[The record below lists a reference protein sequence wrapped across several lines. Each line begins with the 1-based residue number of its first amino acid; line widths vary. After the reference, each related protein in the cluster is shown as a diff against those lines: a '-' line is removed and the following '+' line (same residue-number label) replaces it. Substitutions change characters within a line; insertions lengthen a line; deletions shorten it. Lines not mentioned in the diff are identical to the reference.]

1 MLLDAV
7 EQHEVELDDVVVAQ
21 PLLQFW
27 PLGIPD
33 LRRRGR
39 QAMKHNGHESRS
51 VPILCPAVH
60 NARRVKKVKNPYS
73 LDRRR
78 SRSSHK
84 KKRTMYYTPAEP
96 EPSPRDTC
104 FRRDRGPVS
113 TPLRHAGWRPWSDR
127 ARVRDRVDEGTS
139 FEPKKGRG
147 VRALAP

>member
-84 KKRTMYYTPAEP
+84 KKRTTYYTPEEEASRE
-96 EPSPRDTC
+96 TC

-127 ARVRDRVDEGTS
+127 ARCRDRVVEGTS
-139 FEPKKGRG
+139 FDPKKGRG